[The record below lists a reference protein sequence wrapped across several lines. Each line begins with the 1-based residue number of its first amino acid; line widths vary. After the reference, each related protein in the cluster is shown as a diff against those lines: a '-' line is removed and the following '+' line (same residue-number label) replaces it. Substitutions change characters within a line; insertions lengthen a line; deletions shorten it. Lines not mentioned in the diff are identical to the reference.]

1 MAAVTTPV
9 PAPPLPAAGLGLAA
23 GARVV
28 GNETVKA
35 LQVMWSHK
43 ATLVPQ
49 LGFMAV
55 MFWVLQFFIGG
66 GRVLDDLVAL
76 TLFGFWAYVVGYL
89 ALLRMAAG
97 VLEEKLTGTLEQS
110 LLGPVRPAVASIGRL
125 AAVLTEGL
133 VTALVASGVTVVVFT
148 VAIPFRLEALVPILL
163 TLVDLAGFAL
173 LIGGLALVVNS
184 IGSIIH
190 VIQSVLMLINGTLI
204 PIYVFP
210 DWLETLVK
218 FAPSTLGV
226 DVIRRLLFADQSLA
240 QVWSGGHLPLT
251 ILHAAAMFALGWAV
265 YQRAIARGLRDGRL
279 GS

>member
-1 MAAVTTPV
+1 MTMVATTV
-9 PAPPLPAAGLGLAA
+9 APLPGLGPAA
-23 GARVV
+23 ALRVV
-28 GNETVKA
+28 GNETLKV

-55 MFWVLQFFIGG
+55 LFWVIQFFIGG
-66 GRVLDDLVAL
+66 GRVIDELVAL

-97 VLEEKLTGTLEQS
+97 VLEEKFTGTLEQS
-110 LLGPVRPAVASIGRL
+110 LLGPLRPALASLGRL
-125 AAVLTEGL
+125 VAVLTEGL
-133 VTALVASGVTVVVFT
+133 VTALVASAATMLVFT
-148 VAIPFRLEALVPILL
+148 VAIPFRPAALIPVLL

-190 VIQSVLMLINGTLI
+190 VIQSVLMLINGAFV

-210 DWLETLVK
+210 DWLEALVK
-218 FAPSTLGV
+218 VAPSVLGI
-226 DVIRRLLFADQSLA
+226 DVIRRMLFTGESLGE
-240 QVWSGGHLPLT
+240 VWSGGQLPAT
-251 ILHAAAMFALGWAV
+251 ILHAAVMFGLGWVV
-265 YQRAIARGLRDGRL
+265 YQAAIARGLRDGRL
-279 GS
+279 GA

>member
-1 MAAVTTPV
+1 MTMVAATAVRPV
-9 PAPPLPAAGLGLAA
+9 GRLGLPAGL
-23 GARVV
+23 RIV

-35 LQVMWSHK
+35 MQVMWSHK

-49 LGFMAV
+49 LGFIAV
-55 MFWVLQFFIGG
+55 MFWVIQFFIGG
-66 GRVLDDLVAL
+66 GRVIDQLIVL

-97 VLEEKLTGTLEQS
+97 VLEEKFTGTLEQS
-110 LLGPVRPAVASIGRL
+110 LLGPLRPAVVSIGRL
-125 AAVLTEGL
+125 IAVVTEGL
-133 VTALVASGVTVVVFT
+133 VTALVASGVTILVFT
-148 VAIPFRLEALVPILL
+148 VAVPFRPAALIPALL

-190 VIQSVLMLINGTLI
+190 VIQSVLMMINGTFI

-218 FAPSTLGV
+218 VAPSTLGV
-226 DVIRRLLFADQSLA
+226 DVIRRLLFAGESLGD
-240 QVWSGGHLPLT
+240 VWSGGQLPLT
-251 ILHAAAMFALGWAV
+251 ILHAAGMFALGWAV
-265 YQRAIARGLRDGRL
+265 YQGAIRRGLRDGRL